1 MPRRMGRRFSSG
13 NTLQPEEEERNT
25 GLLKLPWDLRR
36 KPGVERVGG
45 AHEHQTQGS
54 PVRGLPA
61 VDTPIARPL
70 EMRGHLCRF

>member
-1 MPRRMGRRFSSG
+1 MGRRFSSG

-36 KPGVERVGG
+36 QPGVEGVGG

-54 PVRGLPA
+54 PVRGPPA
-61 VDTPIARPL
+61 VDAPIARSL
-70 EMRGHLCRF
+70 EMAGHLCPF